1 MGVSLKSLKPAAPA
15 RVHLLLA
22 AVVWTAVGGTMA
34 VVGLRWTLAGQ
45 APYLTLFL
53 VLAVV
58 VGLLKSRYMLD
69 RAAARIVQRIEERGD
84 GRCLG
89 GFLAP
94 RAWLLLLVMVGMG
107 RLLRGS
113 EFLPR
118 PITGLI
124 FVAVGTALSL
134 SACGFWRAWR
144 RHVRQRSAMDADGDN
159 PGSQD

>member
-1 MGVSLKSLKPAAPA
+1 
-15 RVHLLLA
+15 
-22 AVVWTAVGGTMA
+22 MA

-45 APYLTLFL
+45 MPYLTLLL
-53 VLAVV
+53 VLVFV
-58 VGLLKSRYMLD
+58 IGLLKSRYMLD
-69 RAAARIVQRIEERGD
+69 RAAGRIVHRIEERGD

-94 RAWLLLLVMVGMG
+94 RAWLVLLVMMGLG

-118 PITGLI
+118 PVTGLI

-134 SACGFWRAWR
+134 SARTFWRAWR
-144 RHVRQRSAMDADGDN
+144 RHVRQRSAMDMDGSD
-159 PGSQD
+159 PGPQG